1 MVPPVVKEFDIV
13 VVGAGSSGCALAGRL
28 VESSRLSVG
37 LVEAGPDYGPAGGGR
52 WPTELLDPRRF
63 PKTHDWGLGQ
73 ARARVVGGCSAHNQC
88 AVMRALPGDF
98 DRWAAAGNRGWGD
111 RDLAPV
117 LRDVERR
124 LPRRQYREDE
134 LAFWQRSFVDAAIA
148 GGFPRVGDLSEPE
161 PAEGVAP
168 FSANL
173 RGLIRWNA
181 AFTFLDAVRERPTL
195 NVVAHTIADRFV
207 VSAGRVRS
215 LIGYS
220 PNGTIE
226 LRAPR
231 FVLCAG
237 VYGSPAILMRS
248 GIGPRDALQ
257 KLGIPVHVPLSGV
270 GENLHD
276 HPGIALD
283 YEPGAQVRQAFE
295 KELADGKVYQSQVI
309 LKALGDGAPWE
320 SLIHV
325 LPYQAPEESGAWRFV
340 LMAFAMR
347 PRSRGSVRLSG
358 RDPSDT
364 VQINFNFASDPD
376 GRDLAILTAGL
387 DLIRRLAKLPPL
399 NGAIQREIVPGDSLA
414 TDRERAKF
422 IRGRAAG
429 YSHPVGTC
437 RMGLSADAGAVVGPD
452 GAVLGIDN
460 LFVADASIIPDI
472 PSANTNLT
480 CMLIGRK
487 IAELLLGTS

>member
-1 MVPPVVKEFDIV
+1 MPPVVKEFDV
-13 VVGAGSSGCALAGRL
+13 VVIGAGSSGCALAGRL
-28 VESSRLSVG
+28 VELSGLSVG
-37 LVEAGPDYGPAGGGR
+37 LVEAGPDYGPIGGGR

-63 PKTHDWGLGQ
+63 PKTHDWGLVQ

-88 AVMRALPGDF
+88 AVVRALPGDF

-111 RDLAPV
+111 NDLAPV

-124 LPRRQYREDE
+124 LPIRQYRDGE
-134 LAFWQRSFVDAAIA
+134 LAFWQGSFLEAAITA
-148 GGFPRVGDLSEPE
+148 GFPRVGDLSDPE

-168 FSANL
+168 FHANL
-173 RGLIRWNA
+173 RGSIRWNA
-181 AFTFLDAVRERPTL
+181 AFTFLDPVRERPTL
-195 NVVAHTIADRFV
+195 RVVADTIADRLV
-207 VSAGRVRS
+207 VSAGRAGS

-220 PNGTIE
+220 PNGMIE
-226 LRAPR
+226 LRAQR

-248 GIGPRDALQ
+248 GIGPPDALQ
-257 KLGIPVHVPLSGV
+257 KLGIPVHVPLPGV

-276 HPGIALD
+276 HPGIAID
-283 YEPGAQVRQAFE
+283 YEPNTQVRQAFE
-295 KELADGKVYQSQVI
+295 KELTDGKVYQSQVI
-309 LKALGDGAPWE
+309 LKALADGP
-320 SLIHV
+320 SGGSPIHV

-358 RDPSDT
+358 RAPCDT
-364 VQINFNFASDPD
+364 PQIDFKFASDPD
-376 GRDLAILTAGL
+376 GRDLATLTAGL
-387 DLIRRLAKLPPL
+387 RLIRRLAKLPPL

-422 IRGRAAG
+422 IRARAAG

-437 RMGLSADAGAVVGPD
+437 RMGLSPDAGAVIGPG
-452 GAVLGIDN
+452 GAVHGVEN
-460 LFVADASIIPDI
+460 VFVADASIIPEI
-472 PSANTNLT
+472 PRANTNLT
-480 CMLIGRK
+480 CMLIGWK
-487 IAELLLGTS
+487 LAELLLGAR